1 MLLFWDLRNKRVGK
15 NLRRVP
21 KSALVLSLRPALK
34 NRSPVTKINDESECQ
49 EKDHFRFEDS
59 LDRYH
64 HKGSEHS
71 DRPGTRHL
79 SRLSEGLQNIH
90 N

>member
-1 MLLFWDLRNKRVGK
+1 MLLFWDLRNNQISK

-21 KSALVLSLRPALK
+21 KPALVLSLRPPRK
-34 NRSPVTKINDESECQ
+34 NRSPVTKENDESECQ

-64 HKGSEHS
+64 HKRSEHS